1 MLPEFHLLLY
11 LQDKKPEVKAEPAK
25 AEVKTEVKPEPVKPE
40 PSKTELKAELK
51 TEVKPESKPESKPEP
66 AKTEPPTPTL
76 QTTPPLTTPSPQ
88 QLVAAV
94 TSLNALL
101 QDKEAL
107 TDKVYHAL
115 KEEVMADETTAAL
128 LKEYKKL
135 QVRLQMAAVSGTQ
148 PDNDDMQR
156 FQGISALLFGKME
169 VSQYLLAEMR
179 LQQEVAGILRI
190 ITDAADIDM
199 GMGQ

>member
-1 MLPEFHLLLY
+1 MEHATAHRLAQEIRQSEEY
-11 LQDKKPEVKAEPAK
+11 
-25 AEVKTEVKPEPVKPE
+25 
-40 PSKTELKAELK
+40 
-51 TEVKPESKPESKPEP
+51 
-66 AKTEPPTPTL
+66 
-76 QTTPPLTTPSPQ
+76 QT
-88 QLVAAV
+88 
-94 TSLNALL
+94 
-101 QDKEAL
+101 
-107 TDKVYHAL
+107 YHAL

-135 QVRLQMAAVSGTQ
+135 QLRLQMAAVSGTQ
-148 PDNDDMQR
+148 PDSDDMQR
-156 FQGISALLFGKME
+156 FQGISALLFGKLE

>member
-1 MLPEFHLLLY
+1 MEHATAHRLAQEIRQSEEY
-11 LQDKKPEVKAEPAK
+11 
-25 AEVKTEVKPEPVKPE
+25 
-40 PSKTELKAELK
+40 
-51 TEVKPESKPESKPEP
+51 
-66 AKTEPPTPTL
+66 
-76 QTTPPLTTPSPQ
+76 QT
-88 QLVAAV
+88 
-94 TSLNALL
+94 
-101 QDKEAL
+101 
-107 TDKVYHAL
+107 YHAL

-135 QVRLQMAAVSGTQ
+135 QLRLQMAA
-148 PDNDDMQR
+148 
-156 FQGISALLFGKME
+156 GISALLFGKLE

>member
-1 MLPEFHLLLY
+1 MEHATAHRLAQEIRQSEEY
-11 LQDKKPEVKAEPAK
+11 
-25 AEVKTEVKPEPVKPE
+25 
-40 PSKTELKAELK
+40 
-51 TEVKPESKPESKPEP
+51 
-66 AKTEPPTPTL
+66 
-76 QTTPPLTTPSPQ
+76 QT
-88 QLVAAV
+88 
-94 TSLNALL
+94 
-101 QDKEAL
+101 
-107 TDKVYHAL
+107 YHAL

-135 QVRLQMAAVSGTQ
+135 QLRLQMAAVSGTQ

-156 FQGISALLFGKME
+156 FQGISALLFGKLE

-199 GMGQ
+199 GMGQQFRILQRGGRLVEQEA